1 MIRIRFL
8 CLLPVLFALP
18 ASSLRAQE
26 VSPAEKLMSASRPL
40 VIAHRGY
47 SEIAPENTLPSFRL
61 ANAAAADMVE
71 LDYYHSRDGALVV
84 FHDRTLDRTTNA
96 VEQWGGAEIP
106 VDSKTLAELKT
117 LDAGKWFDPQF
128 TGTRIPTL
136 VEALDCIQSGGITLI
151 ERKAGDAAACV
162 NLLRERGGVN
172 SVIIQAFDWKY
183 LAEFHTLEPRQIL
196 GALGPPSVRDGRKLT
211 DAEKT
216 LSPQFIEEAQSAG
229 ARIVG
234 WNSNITS
241 AAVEYA
247 HQKGMKVWIYTI
259 NKPDDAGRMLA
270 MKVDGIITN
279 NVSLIWRTM
288 TLRQPSAAK

>member
-1 MIRIRFL
+1 
-8 CLLPVLFALP
+8 
-18 ASSLRAQE
+18 
-26 VSPAEKLMSASRPL
+26 MSASRPL

-196 GALGPPSVRDGRKLT
+196 GALGPPSVRDGRKLA

-229 ARIVG
+229 ARVVG

-259 NKPDDAGRMLA
+259 NKPDDAGRMLD